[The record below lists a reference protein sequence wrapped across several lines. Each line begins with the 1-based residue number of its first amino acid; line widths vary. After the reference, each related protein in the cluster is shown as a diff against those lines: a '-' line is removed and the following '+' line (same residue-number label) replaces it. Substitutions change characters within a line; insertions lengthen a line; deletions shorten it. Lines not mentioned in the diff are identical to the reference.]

1 MKTKV
6 HNCIHTIMREADALE
21 VDSNNF
27 VRYYTIEDDGSL
39 TVSYLV
45 EDDDEVTIY
54 FEVEDLNDAG
64 YNHERG
70 WFTLIGTCDRK
81 REHFCLTFY
90 NIEKLVP
97 IPPSQ
102 TPA

>member
-21 VDSNNF
+21 VDSQDF
-27 VRYYTIEDDGSL
+27 VRYYDIEDDGSL

-45 EDDDEVTIY
+45 EDDEAVTIY

-64 YNHERG
+64 YNQERG
-70 WFTLIGTCDRK
+70 WFTLIGTCNGEKD
-81 REHFCLTFY
+81 HYALTFFS
-90 NIEKLVP
+90 IEKLVP
-97 IPPSQ
+97 
-102 TPA
+102 TPQP